1 MASPISA
8 SQLIP
13 LLKKW
18 GVTYD
23 EVDGWQNRNRNHKG
37 KWGSVHG
44 FMWHH
49 TGSNASVADQ
59 INLLVKGYADL
70 PGPLCHFGI
79 DIFGVCH
86 IIGWG
91 RANHAG
97 LGDDD
102 VLDAVI
108 AEKLKLPVDD
118 EANTDGNARFY
129 GAEFMYSGS
138 KPMTARQYN
147 TGILLSCAIMDFHN
161 WNENSILGH
170 GQWQPGKWDPG
181 YASGKMM
188 DMEKVQADI
197 AARFAK
203 GPKGTVNPP
212 PVDNNKVGS
221 TVPAQRTNVTNEVWY
236 LDTMLVPSTA
246 IRDDNKYWPPASL
259 LKYACE
265 QAAEANRKADEI
277 LKLLKKSENG

>member
-1 MASPISA
+1 MAPPILA
-8 SQLIP
+8 AQLIP

-18 GVTYD
+18 GVPYR

-37 KWGSVHG
+37 KWGPVHG

-59 INLLVKGYADL
+59 INLLVKGYANL
-70 PGPLCHFGI
+70 PGPLCNFGI
-79 DIFGVCH
+79 DINGVCH

-102 VLDAVI
+102 VLQAVI
-108 AEKLKLPVDD
+108 AEKLKFPVDD

-138 KPMTARQYN
+138 KAMTAKQYN
-147 TGILLSCAIMDFHN
+147 TGILVSCALMDWHD

-197 AARFAK
+197 ATRFKK
-203 GPKGTVNPP
+203 GPKGDMNPP
-212 PVDNNKVGS
+212 PVDKSVGN
-221 TVPAQRTNVTNEVWY
+221 TVPAPRSQVTKDVWY
-236 LDTMLVPSTA
+236 TDTMRVPDTVFREDSQ
-246 IRDDNKYWPPASL
+246 YWPPASL

-277 LKLLKKSENG
+277 LKILREKNG